1 MADKRFSEE
10 QVKKIIKKASALQNE
25 SIQSG
30 LQSSRDLSLSEL
42 EEIGTEAGIGSQ
54 FIQAAAK
61 ELYSKPFERYSDQN
75 STHIFEE
82 RDLVFD
88 VTADA
93 WDELTAEL
101 RNYFGTSYGKVKED
115 PKRLE
120 WSHFS
125 IGGIETKVNLTI
137 NDQNSRLRFSQ
148 RVGMASSVTEG
159 IMFGFG
165 IAFLGAIFTIPLI
178 EYGVWVTAS
187 IFTSLLLIFTP
198 VTYALDRA
206 WRRKKQRDLKKLSDK
221 ISRRLFQSRKRNL
234 KKKLKLETELAE
246 KIDKQSLENIMIE
259 NEDLDEKPGLKNRS
273 RQKNR

>member
-1 MADKRFSEE
+1 
-10 QVKKIIKKASALQNE
+10 SALQNE

-30 LQSSRDLSLSEL
+30 LQSSRDLSLAEL
-42 EEIGTEAGIGSQ
+42 EEIGNESGIGPQ

-82 RDLVFD
+82 RDLEFD

-101 RNYFGTSYGKVKED
+101 RNYFGTGYGKIKED

-137 NDQNSRLRFSQ
+137 GDHSGRLRFSQ
-148 RVGMASSVTEG
+148 RVGMAGSVTEG
-159 IMFGFG
+159 ILFGFV
-165 IAFLGAIFTIPLI
+165 IAFLGTIFTIPLL
-178 EYGVWVTAS
+178 EYGAWVSAS
-187 IFTSLLLIFTP
+187 IFTTLLLLGTP

-206 WRRKKQRDLKKLSDK
+206 WRRKKQQDLKKLSDK
-221 ISRRLFQSRKRNL
+221 IARRLFQSRKRNL
-234 KKKLKLETELAE
+234 KKKLKLETDLAE
-246 KIDKQSLENIMIE
+246 KIDRQNLQNIMIE
-259 NEDLDEKPGLKNRS
+259 NEDSEETSEFENRS
-273 RQKNR
+273 RQRNR